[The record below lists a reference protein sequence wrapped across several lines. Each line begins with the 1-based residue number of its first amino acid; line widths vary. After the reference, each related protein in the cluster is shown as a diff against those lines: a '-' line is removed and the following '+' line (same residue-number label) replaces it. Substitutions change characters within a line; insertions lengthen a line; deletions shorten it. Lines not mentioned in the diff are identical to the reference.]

1 MHRNPAGTHRLGVVS
16 DRMDE
21 LEGYNASFGRDA
33 ALVLRQVAE
42 ELPKEKVAKLVDQA
56 ERQSALVIV

>member
-1 MHRNPAGTHRLGVVS
+1 MLHGRSARCCLWLVFTISMHRNPAGTHRLGVVS

-42 ELPKEKVAKLVDQA
+42 ELP
-56 ERQSALVIV
+56 

>member
-42 ELPKEKVAKLVDQA
+42 ELP
-56 ERQSALVIV
+56 